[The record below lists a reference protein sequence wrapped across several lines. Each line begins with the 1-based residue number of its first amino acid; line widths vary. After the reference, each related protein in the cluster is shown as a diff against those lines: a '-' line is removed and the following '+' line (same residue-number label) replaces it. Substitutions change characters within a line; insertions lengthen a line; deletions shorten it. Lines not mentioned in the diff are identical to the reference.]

1 MDVGIAP
8 LEALML
14 LLLPTTTHSW
24 CWSHTG
30 LHGLPTVS
38 PDRLLRVLEAMH
50 MLLLLM
56 LIWVIQLTVG
66 VEESVAQFLLELAEH
81 YKKEKFG
88 KKKKKIYRVYYYTQ

>member
-1 MDVGIAP
+1 MDVGITP
-8 LEALML
+8 LEALRQPLLLL

-38 PDRLLRVLEAMH
+38 PDWLLRVLEAMH

-56 LIWVIQLTVG
+56 LIRVIHLTVG
-66 VEESVAQFLLELAEH
+66 VEESVAQFLLELTEH
-81 YKKEKFG
+81 YRIESLAKKML
-88 KKKKKIYRVYYYTQ
+88 